1 MDRALS
7 PDTSDNPDAAGSG
20 AKPLVIFDCDGV
32 LVDSEV
38 LTTKVEVAL
47 LAEYGWNTTPAE
59 VIELFLGRSDSYMLA
74 EVERRV
80 GRELPDWLE
89 RYNNE
94 RNKAFRDEL
103 TTVEGVVDAIDHL
116 ESAGFTTCVASSG
129 THEKMR
135 FTLGLTGLWDRF
147 EGRIFSA
154 TQVEHG
160 KPAPDLFLFAAA
172 QMGRTP
178 SGCVVVEDSPAGVA
192 AARAAAMTCV
202 AYASEYVDPAVF
214 ADASAVITSMSDL
227 PPAIEAAT

>member
-7 PDTSDNPDAAGSG
+7 PDTSDNPAVANSKT
-20 AKPLVIFDCDGV
+20 KPLVIFDCDGV

-47 LAEYGWNTTPAE
+47 LAEYGWNTTQAE
-59 VIELFLGRSDSYMLA
+59 VIELFLGRSDSYLLS

-103 TTVEGVVDAIDHL
+103 TAVEGVVDAIDHL
-116 ESAGFTTCVASSG
+116 ESKGFTTCVASSG

-135 FTLGLTGLWDRF
+135 FTLGLTGMWDRF

-172 QMGRTP
+172 QMGWPP

-214 ADASAVITSMSDL
+214 ADANAVITSMSDL
-227 PPAIEAAT
+227 PAAIEAAT